1 MTFIITN
8 IYACRLMVNTYY
20 QLTLNIA
27 LSHSYIRL
35 HDTAAV
41 VTSEDY
47 KHCSIRQMNH
57 LFNLK

>member
-8 IYACRLMVNTYY
+8 IYACRLMVNTYN
-20 QLTLNIA
+20 QLTSNIA
-27 LSHSYIRL
+27 LSHSYNRL
-35 HDTAAV
+35 HDTAV